1 MVAIQ
6 TTKYR
11 PDQNTCHCA
20 TQTSYYRNEKWSGLI
35 NYSPSNTYE
44 GDDPQGFVIS
54 MNEIRRHLPGDLDA
68 KIDRFVDHYNHRRYH
83 ESLSNLTPADVYFV
97 SGVRQPQTKQGHGA
111 RSPDK
116 RLLTDV

>member
-1 MVAIQ
+1 MALPTSRPTSPNGWINAIWVTCAAHQ
-6 TTKYR
+6 TLKNR
-11 PDQNTCHCA
+11 ILLEN
-20 TQTSYYRNEKWSGLI
+20 YY
-35 NYSPSNTYE
+35 
-44 GDDPQGFVIS
+44 
-54 MNEIRRHLPGDLDA
+54 LPGDLDA